1 MSSREI
7 QRGDQR
13 NTPTSFS
20 LHAPIS
26 FWFLLLAIPTKS
38 WKARE
43 PGLDNTWRSMSWHTE
58 QDIAGEWNLRQS
70 ENIQERKHTTNSHT
84 PSSNSYQWSHRLR
97 KDKDHFHRTSFS
109 LWQNPLTKKFCFS
122 HTKHI
127 YFSCPALFPGPY
139 WTWLID
145 AQIWNV
151 ILNDI
156 YSSFQSCLVLVC
168 RAISSLRVHYRNK
181 RQTIA
186 KLLKNSCMTISRWFF
201 WVSGRQDWICQWTLA
216 LV

>member
-38 WKARE
+38 WKAIE

-84 PSSNSYQWSHRLR
+84 PSSKSYQWSHWLR
-97 KDKDHFHRTSFS
+97 KDKVRS
-109 LWQNPLTKKFCFS
+109 LPQNIFFAMTEPTHKK
-122 HTKHI
+122 I
-127 YFSCPALFPGPY
+127 LFPPHEKH
-139 WTWLID
+139 L
-145 AQIWNV
+145 V
-151 ILNDI
+151 LL
-156 YSSFQSCLVLVC
+156 SSFVP
-168 RAISSLRVHYRNK
+168 RALLNLADWRADLKSNPQWHLLFFS
-181 RQTIA
+181 
-186 KLLKNSCMTISRWFF
+186 KLPR
-201 WVSGRQDWICQWTLA
+201 SGL
-216 LV
+216 